1 MSIPLHTL
9 TPEDGAHASGATIRA
24 GTTRLFQP
32 TQSPP
37 AVSPAVRDRIDTFAA
52 ACASALCTETS
63 LEGSGVAT
71 PPTRGLASERISLD
85 PMAVTASA
93 LIVEWNA
100 RALLTFDR
108 MLFFRLFDAM
118 YGGDPLQRS
127 SMPQR
132 PLTAFETAVAM
143 NLAET
148 VLKTMCLTFS
158 ARAPLSMT
166 DLASPHRLP
175 PASSRA
181 KPVDYVVFDV
191 SLPAT
196 GDCLTVGLPA
206 SGLDALQ
213 DPPERV
219 PRNLI
224 DLDPSWT
231 RGLRTAITHAAIE
244 FIATTDAPDLELGDI
259 AALQPGSLLEFDGA
273 CLNAVRLECADEAV
287 FIGRLG
293 RSKGFYTIGI
303 DASAA
308 PLLEK
313 AVSRSE

>member
-1 MSIPLHTL
+1 
-9 TPEDGAHASGATIRA
+9 
-24 GTTRLFQP
+24 
-32 TQSPP
+32 
-37 AVSPAVRDRIDTFAA
+37 
-52 ACASALCTETS
+52 
-63 LEGSGVAT
+63 
-71 PPTRGLASERISLD
+71 
-85 PMAVTASA
+85 
-93 LIVEWNA
+93 
-100 RALLTFDR
+100 
-108 MLFFRLFDAM
+108 
-118 YGGDPLQRS
+118 
-127 SMPQR
+127 
-132 PLTAFETAVAM
+132 M

-148 VLKTMCLTFS
+148 VLKTMCLNFS

-206 SGLDALQ
+206 SALDALQ
-213 DPPERV
+213 DPPARV

-231 RGLRTAITHAAIE
+231 RDLRTAITHAAIE

-313 AVSRSE
+313 LVSRSE